1 MILSEHFKRERAD
14 RYVFIVTTIGLGKVI
29 HSYKQR
35 YNKWGTEP
43 CVVDIT
49 DTGVA
54 IVRTKDNIIVTMYVL
69 TITEAKTYF
78 DGVVPMVLEAI
89 IRTNMKRRYCTLQN
103 ERQKYLFF
111 VCASPRARA
120 RGS

>member
-14 RYVFIVTTIGLGKVI
+14 RYVFIATTIGMGKVI
-29 HSYKQR
+29 HSHKQA

-54 IVRTKDNIIVTMYVL
+54 IVRTEDNIVVTMYIL
-69 TITEAKTYF
+69 TITEALTYF

-89 IRTNMKRRYCTLQN
+89 IRRNMKRRYCTLQN
-103 ERQKYLFF
+103 ER
-111 VCASPRARA
+111 
-120 RGS
+120 